1 LIVDQGA
8 CSGREMYR
16 VCDTYGTCWAA
27 CY

>member
-8 CSGREMYR
+8 CSGRAMYR